1 MADIHVQVCY
11 VRPDLQFLRDLNL
24 PLGCTVEG
32 AIRQSGVLQAAP
44 EIDLS
49 SIRVGIFG
57 KLKPLDTVLR
67 AHDRVEVYRRLVAD
81 PKESRRRRAG
91 KSSDKKA
98 R

>member
-24 PLGCTVEG
+24 PQGGTVED
-32 AIRQSGVLQAAP
+32 AVRQSGVLQAAP
-44 EIDLS
+44 EIDMS
-49 SIRVGIFG
+49 TCRVGIYG

-67 AHDRVEVYRRLVAD
+67 AHDRVEIYRRLVAD

-91 KSSDKKA
+91 KSGDKKA